1 MGHPPPLAGRR
12 RRRGAL
18 VTTKIS
24 LSTHTVIDPNGVE
37 EIIVLTVDGQSTLL
51 NADNA
56 LEIAGQ
62 LMFLAAVL
70 NPQLVDKVMR

>member
-1 MGHPPPLAGRR
+1 MNTH
-12 RRRGAL
+12 
-18 VTTKIS
+18 IS
-24 LSTHTVIDPNGVE
+24 LSTQTVLDPNGVE

-70 NPQLVDKVMR
+70 NPQLVDEVMR

>member
-1 MGHPPPLAGRR
+1 MN
-12 RRRGAL
+12 
-18 VTTKIS
+18 TQIS

-37 EIIVLTVDGQSTLL
+37 QAIVMTVDGQSTLL
-51 NADNA
+51 NAETA

-70 NPQLVDKVMR
+70 NPQLVDETIR

>member
-1 MGHPPPLAGRR
+1 MKCL
-12 RRRGAL
+12 L
-18 VTTKIS
+18 S
-24 LSTHTVIDPNGVE
+24 LSTQTRIDANGVE
-37 EIIVLTVDGQSTLL
+37 ETIVMNVDGQQVLL

-70 NPQLVDKVMR
+70 NPQLVDKVM